1 MTKYPIIY
9 GGAAPVVPAAAP
21 VVPAA
26 TPVVPA
32 AAPVVHAAAPVVH
45 AAAPVVHAATPVVHA
60 AAPVVPAAANPCSR
74 DINEYFIPDE
84 IFNDTKFVIK
94 SNKFEFNAELN
105 AIFEGIDIPVID
117 IEANIFSQDMFVFYI
132 QKNNPNCN
140 YLKLVIN
147 TEAEEYAAL
156 ILSDQDQFGILQNIR
171 NRLTN
176 LNISR
181 FSINSKITNWEKGG
195 NLLGIPRTHTYITLH
210 PDADAKRGSCYYIP
224 DKCIRLKPYSRVE
237 GHVDEVLT
245 FMPYGLDSFKIWV
258 YQPIFE
264 ENVLD
269 PMKELITANFDY
281 NRTKLEAKFGADRIV
296 YFPTFFNE
304 NGFIS
309 NPPLFNKLS
318 LKKNNSYLFVF
329 PRQTYELEAMIEQE
343 ITIIRQNLPEF
354 TINTNYIDT
363 RSTHEMSGF
372 GNSIGGNLHCI
383 VKQVI

>member
-1 MTKYPIIY
+1 MIRYPIIY
-9 GGAAPVVPAAAP
+9 GGAALATAAPAAAA
-21 VVPAA
+21 VTHA
-26 TPVVPA
+26 T
-32 AAPVVHAAAPVVH
+32 
-45 AAAPVVHAATPVVHA
+45 
-60 AAPVVPAAANPCSR
+60 CSR
-74 DINEYFIPDE
+74 DINKYFIPDE

-105 AIFEGIDIPVID
+105 AIFEGINIPVID

-132 QKNNPNCN
+132 QKNNANCN

-147 TEAEEYAAL
+147 TEAEEYAAR
-156 ILSDQDQFGILQNIR
+156 ILSDQDQLGILQNIR
-171 NRLTN
+171 NRLPN

-181 FSINSKITNWEKGG
+181 FSINSGITNWEKGG
-195 NLLGIPRTHTYITLH
+195 NLLGIPQSQTYITLH

-258 YQPIFE
+258 YQPVFE

-281 NRTKLEAKFGADRIV
+281 NKTKLEEKFGADRIV
-296 YFPTFFNE
+296 YFPTLFNE

-309 NPPLFNKLS
+309 NPPLFNRLS
-318 LKKNNSYLFVF
+318 LKKDNSYLFVF
-329 PRQTYELEAMIEQE
+329 PRQTDELKAMIEQQ

-363 RSTHEMSGF
+363 TSTHEMSGF
-372 GNSIGGNLHCI
+372 GDSIGGNLHCI